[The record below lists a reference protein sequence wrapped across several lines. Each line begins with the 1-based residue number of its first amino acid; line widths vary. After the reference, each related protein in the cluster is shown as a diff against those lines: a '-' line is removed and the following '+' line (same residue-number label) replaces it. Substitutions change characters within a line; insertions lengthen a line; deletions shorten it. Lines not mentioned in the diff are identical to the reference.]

1 MHTASG
7 IEGIDAIVAD
17 VSDQA
22 SLEAMCAKT
31 SVLINCVGPVSH
43 ILLYWWALCVCRL
56 KSWLQVQW
64 ISVAFESSCY
74 VCKYGV
80 CTQNLYL
87 LNWSTSRLLTQHRR
101 FKRNWNLR

>member
-43 ILLYWWALCVCRL
+43 IYYTGEPFV
-56 KSWLQVQW
+56 
-64 ISVAFESSCY
+64 Y
-74 VCKYGV
+74 VG
-80 CTQNLYL
+80 
-87 LNWSTSRLLTQHRR
+87 
-101 FKRNWNLR
+101 